1 MFPWF
6 WIWAPRMNMPWSGDV
21 AQEIEP
27 TTSWFFRGI
36 RPASGD
42 AAIEE
47 RAFDVAS
54 YGRQLGL
61 ITDVLLDLAERTRM
75 SSPRAVEALAQLSQV
90 QAAIERVKAEECAR
104 RVAGVASVVR
114 EMRQRGGSDYAELC
128 RALRP
133 LLDGADGSP
142 G

>member
-6 WIWAPRMNMPWSGDV
+6 WIWAPRLNMPWSGDV

-36 RPASGD
+36 RPGSGD

-47 RAFDVAS
+47 QAFDVAS

-61 ITDVLLDLAERTRM
+61 ITDVLLDLAERTGV
-75 SSPRAVEALAQLSQV
+75 SSPRGVEALAQLGQV
-90 QAAIERVKAEECAR
+90 RAAIEQVKAEECAA
-104 RVAGVASVVR
+104 RVDAVASLVR
-114 EMRQRGGSDYAELC
+114 EMRRRGGRDYAELR
-128 RALRP
+128 RALGP
-133 LLDGADGSP
+133 LLEGSDGGAP
-142 G
+142 